1 MNKYENIVLINNA
14 SPSGNPGT
22 PRNQGIS
29 VANGKYIAFVDS
41 DDWIEEDYFETLVK
55 CAVEH
60 DADMVFSGG
69 YVNHTGNKQN
79 TVLYPKRNFY
89 DEKKIDYKYHESFM
103 IWDKIYNAN
112 LIKKLEIRLGETKAA
127 VDVPFVLKAY
137 YYLKKVAFC
146 SYVGYHYRR
155 ESESSVTKRQRKG
168 TNCDFEL
175 QAYSDVFMWAKK
187 YNIDEQYY
195 NIIKLKMV
203 ESYLYTLKVI
213 NDKNFSDFFYR
224 AKDAFSTVDSGF
236 IGNIT
241 KIIKKSH
248 MLKEFECVKKEEPY
262 FFYTNYREKEKI
274 NTLCAEQCTF
284 FLPGNKKGILFFP
297 EWTLSN
303 PYQKLFY
310 EALNN
315 QYKITIKGYKPI
327 FFNKDILLKNRVYC
341 DVLHLHWL
349 HSLMD
354 FSSPKGDENFLSMLD
369 YAKKIGYKIVYTA
382 HNIISHDSIN
392 VDREFNFRKKAINL
406 FDYILAHGNYA
417 KNELIK
423 KFSFNKK
430 NIFIMYHGLY
440 TGFYQNDLT
449 RVESRGLLNIKN
461 DDFVFCF
468 VGNIKPYKG
477 VERLIEIFKVL
488 ALRYRKLK
496 LLIAGKCS
504 PDCEVINITNSI
516 KGCDAIVFRPGYIV
530 NNDIQIFLN
539 AADCMVLPYNSIL
552 TSGALM
558 LFLSFHKP
566 VIAPLQGVIPEII
579 DDKQGFLFSTDKE
592 LAAIMENCVNR
603 FEEGKWNIYN
613 QFDFSNLSRFEWNEI
628 VQHEPFSFLFK
639 GGVND

>member
-1 MNKYENIVLINNA
+1 MNNFKLANMSFRNHHFLKAVDLYTKCISNNYSVYIYYENRALAFEKLNKIKQALNDFGEAYKLNINSKLSYEFLKKKYYSEKNKVVPILSIIIPVYNTGKYLEKCIESVVNQTLKSTEIIIINDGSNDQSNDIINDFMNKYENIVLINNA

-89 DEKKIDYKYHESFM
+89 DDKKIDYKYHESFM

-175 QAYSDVFMWAKK
+175 QAYSDLFMWAKK

-203 ESYLYTLKVI
+203 QSYLYTLKVI

-241 KIIKKSH
+241 KIIKKSY

-284 FLPGNKKGILFFP
+284 FLPGNKKGILFYVFVLVRIIP
-297 EWTLSN
+297 
-303 PYQKLFY
+303 KDAY
-310 EALNN
+310 E
-315 QYKITIKGYKPI
+315 
-327 FFNKDILLKNRVYC
+327 
-341 DVLHLHWL
+341 
-349 HSLMD
+349 LMD
-354 FSSPKGDENFLSMLD
+354 
-369 YAKKIGYKIVYTA
+369 A
-382 HNIISHDSIN
+382 HNVGVGVGSCHSKQVFGNLSWLQPTNRSFAPLHPYMVSEKTIISS
-392 VDREFNFRKKAINL
+392 
-406 FDYILAHGNYA
+406 
-417 KNELIK
+417 
-423 KFSFNKK
+423 
-430 NIFIMYHGLY
+430 
-440 TGFYQNDLT
+440 
-449 RVESRGLLNIKN
+449 
-461 DDFVFCF
+461 
-468 VGNIKPYKG
+468 
-477 VERLIEIFKVL
+477 
-488 ALRYRKLK
+488 
-496 LLIAGKCS
+496 
-504 PDCEVINITNSI
+504 DC
-516 KGCDAIVFRPGYIV
+516 
-530 NNDIQIFLN
+530 
-539 AADCMVLPYNSIL
+539 
-552 TSGALM
+552 
-558 LFLSFHKP
+558 
-566 VIAPLQGVIPEII
+566 
-579 DDKQGFLFSTDKE
+579 
-592 LAAIMENCVNR
+592 
-603 FEEGKWNIYN
+603 
-613 QFDFSNLSRFEWNEI
+613 
-628 VQHEPFSFLFK
+628 
-639 GGVND
+639 